1 MAYTFTVTEVTPNIG
16 LTVTPAANFTVTNA
30 VNSLA
35 IAETNPQFT
44 VTDVPDNAITIN
56 DDGYVFTLTNV
67 DSLVTLT
74 NAPAFVVTATNA
86 VQSFNLTQN
95 TNNFN
100 FSATN
105 ITFTATTAIG
115 QIQTENMATIFKGEF
130 TSTAEVIYYRGH
142 IVRHNQNIYVA
153 NVEPSERVT
162 NPAAPPGN
170 DQWRL
175 IFSQTGLQGWQ
186 VTAMEKAYN
195 QGPWNS
201 GATYALYTWVEYAG
215 YIWELINQNGSY
227 NSEPT
232 RANANWK
239 QVGSQGDQA
248 LFTTSSVQF
257 NNLNLSGNFT
267 AVNGVVSNFT
277 VTNRLTAGGMR
288 YPITHGTYGQVL
300 ATNGVNEANWVDASG
315 LTATNIRAATR
326 ENIGGVIIGTGLNVT
341 AGGVISITT
350 GTNGANIGWNLTDDL
365 TTNGFGI
372 YTGTPDPINENFP
385 VPRLEIGSGERN
397 AVDASLLF
405 ESRSSST
412 SVVKLVGDT
421 VRIGSGNPTFNTI
434 NYEVRVSTT
443 GTNISG
449 PVTFSGGALNLNPL
463 NYDVYIGNTATLYG
477 TSTTKVYIGG
487 SIYAAPRPYIGSR
500 IDILSRVTFKEGIY
514 GEGSVLPVKVP
525 AGIQF
530 ADGSIQT
537 TNAGYRLTTATSTVL
552 GGIKVGSSL
561 IMDLATGILD
571 VPLATTTSSGLIR
584 VGSGLSIGYNGVLS
598 VTAVPASVPLATTTS
613 TGVIQIGNPFYMNG
627 NILSINTA
635 TTSSFGVIKVGNGLG
650 IDGEG
655 RLYTNTNTGTN
666 AVYADGQHGIEIVGT
681 EVRLKLAT
689 TSTLGGVMISGD
701 HGLYLIGSD
710 LALRMANTVD
720 LGGVRVGYGLSANQ
734 YTGVLSV
741 NPANGDTFGGIILG
755 AGLAIDGNGKT
766 YVTAFGSTSTTST
779 VSIIAG
785 QGLTLNSSTNIIS
798 LNTATANALGGI
810 KVGQNLSIDAN
821 GVLNAVGTFTNIT
834 GQFNLGSNS
843 YTNGYTI
850 SYSTSTSAG
859 GEVDVNIDNV
869 AISAGYTNARNI
881 ISVDNYGIT
890 LDSYGTGQLVVGDNG
905 VRIDGVGTSSTFSSS
920 QINLNANSAVNL
932 NAGDFK
938 LRMTNNTARIYTNLT
953 NESAKLVLEPGESTL
968 QADDTLTLTAPTLM
982 KLQSPF
988 IQMGSLYDSRLYVG
1002 TIQNFSGT
1010 GPPLLADGVQY
1021 GDLSVQRTAWPGY
1034 DYGQIIRGAAYG
1046 PNVPLDFNNTS
1057 LAVDFNR

>member
-1 MAYTFTVTEVTPNIG
+1 
-16 LTVTPAANFTVTNA
+16 
-30 VNSLA
+30 
-35 IAETNPQFT
+35 
-44 VTDVPDNAITIN
+44 
-56 DDGYVFTLTNV
+56 
-67 DSLVTLT
+67 
-74 NAPAFVVTATNA
+74 
-86 VQSFNLTQN
+86 
-95 TNNFN
+95 
-100 FSATN
+100 
-105 ITFTATTAIG
+105 
-115 QIQTENMATIFKGEF
+115 MATIFKGEF

-175 IFSQTGLQGWQ
+175 IFSQTGLTGWQ

-195 QGPWNS
+195 QGPWNA
-201 GATYALYTWVEYAG
+201 GATYALYTWVEHQG

-239 QVGSQGDQA
+239 QIGSQGDQA
-248 LFTTSSVQF
+248 LFTTSSVTF
-257 NNLNLSGNFT
+257 RNLSIT
-267 AVNGVVSNFT
+267 NGIATNFT
-277 VTNRLTAGGMR
+277 VTNRLTAGGIR
-288 YPITHGTYGQVL
+288 YPITPGLYGQVL
-300 ATNGVNEANWVDASG
+300 TTNGVNEANWTDVASTG
-315 LTATNIRAATR
+315 TGTIRPATR
-326 ENIGGVIIGTGLNVT
+326 ENIGGVIVGTGLNIT
-341 AGGVISITT
+341 AGGVLSLTS
-350 GTNGANIGWNLTDDL
+350 GTSGANIGWNLTDDL

-385 VPRLEIGSGERN
+385 VPRLEIGSGEYN

-405 ESRSSST
+405 EARTSST
-412 SVVKLVGDT
+412 SVIKLVGDT

-443 GTNISG
+443 GTNILG

-463 NYDVYIGNTATLYG
+463 NYDVYIGNTATLFG

-487 SIYAAPRPYIGSR
+487 SVYAAPRPYIGSR
-500 IDILSRVTFKEGIY
+500 IDILSRVAFKEGIY
-514 GEGSVLPVKVP
+514 GEASVNPVKVP

-530 ADGSIQT
+530 ADGTIQR
-537 TNAGYRLTTATSTVL
+537 TNAGYTLTTATSTSL
-552 GGIKVGSSL
+552 GGIKVGSGL
-561 IMDLATGILD
+561 IMDLATGILE
-571 VPLATTTSSGLIR
+571 VPLATTTSTGLIR
-584 VGSGLSIGYNGVLS
+584 VGSGLSINSGYLS
-598 VTAVPASVPLATTTS
+598 VTAVPNDYVLPTASVS
-613 TGVIQIGNPFYMNG
+613 VRGGIQIGNPFYMNG
-627 NILSINTA
+627 DILSINTA

-689 TSTLGGVMISGD
+689 TSTLGGVMLSGD

-710 LALRMANTVD
+710 LALRIANNTD
-720 LGGVRVGYGLSANQ
+720 LGGIKTGYGVSINP
-734 YTGVLSV
+734 YTGALRV
-741 NPANGDTFGGIILG
+741 NAANVDTFGGIILG
-755 AGLAIDGNGKT
+755 AGLAIDADGKT

-798 LNTATANALGGI
+798 LNTATANTLGGI

-821 GVLNAVGTFTNIT
+821 GVLNAVGTFTNVT

-843 YTNGYTI
+843 YTNGYSI

-859 GEVDVNIDNV
+859 GEVDVNSNNV

-890 LDSYGTGQLVVGDNG
+890 LDSYDIGQLLVGPNG
-905 VRIDGVGTSSTFSSS
+905 VRIDGIGTSSTFSSS
-920 QINLNANSAVNL
+920 QITLNADGAVNL

-1034 DYGQIIRGAAYG
+1034 NYGQIIRGAAYG

-1057 LAVDFNR
+1057 LAVDFNI